1 MTSRLIKLFVS
12 ALAIAVLATPA
23 AGQPLP
29 RAADGK
35 PDFSGIWQALTTAN
49 WNILAHAADRTIGT
63 ISGLVNRSPLM
74 RLSDQRLSD
83 QRLRCPRFAC
93 ESRAAR
99 IRDGTRP
106 APTQR
111 WRV

>member
-83 QRLRCPRFAC
+83 QRLSADDAGTGPRWT
-93 ESRAAR
+93 AR
-99 IRDGTRP
+99 IVR
-106 APTQR
+106 
-111 WRV
+111 